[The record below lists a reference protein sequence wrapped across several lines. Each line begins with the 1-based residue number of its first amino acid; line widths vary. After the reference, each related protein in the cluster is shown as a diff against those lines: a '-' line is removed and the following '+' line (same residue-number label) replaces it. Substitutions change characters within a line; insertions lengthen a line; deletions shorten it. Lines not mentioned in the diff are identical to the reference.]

1 MTRLRPK
8 RLDLALAAG
17 VFLVMSGELALG
29 TKTRGPLAINLLL
42 ALGACTAIAWR
53 RAAPLGALVTAGSLM
68 LVMSAAF
75 AHAQDLFSAF
85 LLLSALGFS
94 AGAHLNRV
102 RARVALGVIVAVV
115 LGVSLVT
122 TWKGVGDQF
131 FPLVLFCGW
140 WVMGRAAR
148 ARQRQ
153 TAELRARAEQLERE
167 RTENER
173 GAVARERARIA
184 RELHDVVA
192 HSVSVM
198 VIQSGAARSVLD
210 TDPDASIAA
219 LGAVEDTG
227 REALAEMRRLLGIL
241 RPEGERAEH
250 EPQPSL
256 DAVDRLVER
265 ARVAGLP
272 VELRVEGD
280 PGSLEPGVDL
290 TAYRVV
296 QEALTNAL
304 KHGGDGAARVTLR
317 WSAELLEL
325 EVANRIGPAPAGL
338 LTGSGHGLIGMRERV
353 ALCGGELRAGPSGR
367 GFVVRARLPCAG
379 SVDQGAQLPDGEREP
394 RQVGRA
400 LARER
405 P

>member
-1 MTRLRPK
+1 MMRRRLQTRDAL
-8 RLDLALAAG
+8 LAAG
-17 VFLVMSGELALG
+17 VFAVLAAELAVG
-29 TKTRGPLAINLLL
+29 SARRGPLLPNLLL
-42 ALGACTAIAWR
+42 AAAACAPIAWR
-53 RAAPLGALVTAGSLM
+53 RAAPLGALLAAAVAAVT
-68 LVMSAAF
+68 MSAF
-75 AHAQDLFSAF
+75 YSHPQDLFGCF
-85 LLLSALGFS
+85 LLLSALAFS
-94 AGAHLNRV
+94 AGAHLHLV
-102 RARVALGVIVAVV
+102 RARIALATIVALIFLVDVV
-115 LGVSLVT
+115 TAEGGLS
-122 TWKGVGDQF
+122 DQI
-131 FPLVLFCGW
+131 FPLALFGGW

-148 ARQRQ
+148 TRQLQ

-241 RPEGERAEH
+241 RPEGERPEH

-256 DAVDRLVER
+256 GAVDRLVER
-265 ARVAGLP
+265 ARVAGLA
-272 VELRVEGD
+272 VELRVEGAA
-280 PGSLEPGVDL
+280 GTLEPGVDL

-317 WSAELLEL
+317 WSAERLEL
-325 EVANRIGPAPAGL
+325 EVANRIGPGPAGL
-338 LTGSGHGLIGMRERV
+338 LAGSGNGLIGMRERV

-379 SVDQGAQLPDGEREP
+379 SVDQGPQLPDGEREP
-394 RQVGRA
+394 GEVGRA
-400 LARER
+400 LAGER